1 MRRRGFTLI
10 EMLVATVVFAIGFVG
25 VFGLFLAGMRFRKQS
40 EDLTRCS
47 LAASSLVSE
56 FAIDAG
62 RESAAPM
69 EPGTYLGDGFADR
82 PSPADPTTDP
92 DHPEKAILV
101 PYRAQPGVFY
111 RVESCTD
118 LLGADTGT
126 NSLGEQAAS
135 TTVLRMRLLVVPW
148 ATVDQ
153 TASLVDIAKRL
164 QLRSPIDN
172 SPLWATPAS
181 PDAIA
186 TELVRRGLALR
197 SDAVITRRPSWMP

>member
-62 RESAAPM
+62 RESAGPK
-69 EPGTYLGDGFADR
+69 EPEEYVGDGFAEAAG
-82 PSPADPTTDP
+82 PADGTANTL
-92 DHPEKAILV
+92 ILV
-101 PYRAQPGVFY
+101 PYRAQPGIFY
-111 RVESCTD
+111 RVEHCTD
-118 LLGADTGT
+118 LLGADSGT
-126 NSLGEQAAS
+126 NSLGEEAAM
-135 TTVLRMRLLVVPW
+135 TTVLRLRLLVVPW
-148 ATVDQ
+148 ATVDP
-153 TASLVDIAKRL
+153 TISLDDLAKRL
-164 QLRSPIDN
+164 QLRSPVDN
-172 SPLWATPAS
+172 APLWGTGAS

-186 TELVRRGLALR
+186 SELVRRGLALR